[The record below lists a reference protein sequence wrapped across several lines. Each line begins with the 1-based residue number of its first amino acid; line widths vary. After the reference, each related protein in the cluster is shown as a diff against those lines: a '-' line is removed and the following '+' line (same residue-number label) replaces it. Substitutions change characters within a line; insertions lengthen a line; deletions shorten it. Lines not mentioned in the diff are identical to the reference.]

1 MIKIKILQI
10 KLRISQ
16 MITLHKT
23 RHKLLILHPTNL
35 RCKIYLIKITK
46 PILVSQILQLRKIKH
61 RNKTKQLTSLLKS
74 ILHLIILSKQII
86 QVQLTRQISQIIL
99 YKLIIQFQLTR
110 QISQIILYKQI
121 IQFQLTKQIAQ
132 IIFCKILRTLSKVK
146 L

>member
-1 MIKIKILQI
+1 
-10 KLRISQ
+10 

-23 RHKLLILHPTNL
+23 RLKLLILHLTNL
-35 RCKIYLIKITK
+35 SSKIYLIKITK
-46 PILVSQILQLRKIKH
+46 PILVSQIFQLHKIKH

-74 ILHLIILSKQII
+74 ILPLMILNKQII
-86 QVQLTRQISQIIL
+86 QVQLTRQVAQIIL
-99 YKLIIQFQLTR
+99 NKQIIQFQLIR
-110 QISQIILYKQI
+110 QIAQIILNKQI